1 MAGDWEKDTLDRL
14 GRKVRMMAMLVM
26 LVLLLILPPLQ
37 TNTAQVQRGRGLGDG
52 HAMFSLVQPGTAW
65 YSQV

>member
-14 GRKVRMMAMLVM
+14 GRKVRMMAKLVM

-37 TNTAQVQRGRGLGDG
+37 TNTAQVQRRVGLGDG
-52 HAMFSLVQPGTAW
+52 HAGPVGQESETDGTA
-65 YSQV
+65 

>member
-26 LVLLLILPPLQ
+26 LVLLLILPLLQ
-37 TNTAQVQRGRGLGDG
+37 TNTAQVRHRVGLGVG
-52 HAMFSLVQPGTAW
+52 HAGLGGQESETDGTA
-65 YSQV
+65 

>member
-1 MAGDWEKDTLDRL
+1 MAGDWEKDTLDQL

-37 TNTAQVQRGRGLGDG
+37 TNTAQVQRRVGLGDG
-52 HAMFSLVQPGTAW
+52 HAGPVGQESETDGTA
-65 YSQV
+65 